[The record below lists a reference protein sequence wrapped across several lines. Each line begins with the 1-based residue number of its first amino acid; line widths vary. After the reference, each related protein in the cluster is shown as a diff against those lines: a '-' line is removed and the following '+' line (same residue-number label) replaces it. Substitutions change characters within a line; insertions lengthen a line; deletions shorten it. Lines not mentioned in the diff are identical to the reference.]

1 MGSKYFK
8 HLLVAFAVVLSFV
21 VSACGSKNP
30 NIEELK
36 KSGKG
41 HDARIVAIDSVKGEC
56 TYAFYYREKEYT
68 GHCLQRKE
76 KPFQL
81 EEYILILFLE
91 RDPSINIR
99 INEKL

>member
-36 KSGKG
+36 KKTE
-41 HDARIVAIDSVKGEC
+41 VQK
-56 TYAFYYREKEYT
+56 
-68 GHCLQRKE
+68 
-76 KPFQL
+76 
-81 EEYILILFLE
+81 
-91 RDPSINIR
+91 
-99 INEKL
+99 